1 MPPPFWD
8 WCVPLLIA
16 AIAVCAF
23 MRHRFRH
30 IVVWR
35 VRAMPEGDIIWTFP
49 SSNRSARHED
59 GARETGIACDGVA
72 NEIDVLRERCAHAS
86 AQCAAPP
93 ASWTVASTAPPLAR

>member
-1 MPPPFWD
+1 MPRPFWD

-35 VRAMPEGDIIWTFP
+35 VRAMPEGEIIWT
-49 SSNRSARHED
+49 
-59 GARETGIACDGVA
+59 
-72 NEIDVLRERCAHAS
+72 
-86 AQCAAPP
+86 
-93 ASWTVASTAPPLAR
+93 